1 MDISATPSPS
11 CRHSVSL
18 EAKSQPASAEFIST
32 KFPKYCKLSTK
43 LGLECLFF
51 FFFLHAYCVLGMEL
65 EVLTTSS
72 HNNLVRQKGLLQPKS
87 WLSLLTEVE

>member
-1 MDISATPSPS
+1 MDISATPSPP

-32 KFPKYCKLSTK
+32 KFPKYRRPSTK
-43 LGLECLFF
+43 LGLGYVFF

-72 HNNLVRQKGLLQPKS
+72 HNNLVR
-87 WLSLLTEVE
+87 